1 MWPTDGSFDPDPVH
15 QPLRRS
21 RRLHLSLSLGWSSLV
36 SLPVVAAMLTLATY
50 AALHLPWA
58 LIDAWPLYLAASSP
72 ALGLL
77 LATALRVDER
87 LAAPT
92 RRLTAAQWLKLRLDR
107 LGLEATKVIPSLGSR
122 TFFAP
127 TVDAIALAENVH
139 DEHTMFAH
147 ASAAHELGHAWIHQR
162 APRRARLALWCRG
175 HGSQIWQAGF
185 GLLFGAALTGAR
197 PLLPVAFALL
207 SVALLANVVVV
218 VEEAAASA
226 VGLRELAAS
235 GVSKADLAVA
245 RRSLRAALTTYLGP
259 TLGHAVPLAL
269 APLLCTFFGD
279 GLLPVGPSLSP
290 GTRQLVDL
298 LAWVLLGG
306 GVLLAIQ
313 AAVALAARRTDALT
327 GLEHLQRV
335 GLALIAIALP
345 LLCWQAPPAST
356 APIITALAALRI
368 WEIAYLPVAVASR
381 MLAKLVARIERE
393 PSALAPRPCAISS
406 VIAMATLAQ
415 LLSEPSPA
423 RSFGSMLW
431 TLAPTIPLALL
442 LLG

>member
-1 MWPTDGSFDPDPVH
+1 MWPPDGSFDPSPVH
-15 QPLRRS
+15 QPGRQG
-21 RRLHLSLSLGWSSLV
+21 RRLRLSLSRAWRSLAG
-36 SLPVVAAMLTLATY
+36 LPVVAALLVLATY
-50 AALHLPWA
+50 AALHLPRA
-58 LIDAWPLYLAASSP
+58 LLDAWPLYLAASSP
-72 ALGLL
+72 GLGLM
-77 LATALRVDER
+77 LATAVRVDER

-92 RRLTAAQWLKLRLDR
+92 RPWTAAQWLEMRLYR
-107 LGLEATKVIPSLGSR
+107 LGLTTTKVIPSLGSR
-122 TFFAP
+122 TFFAS

-147 ASAAHELGHAWIHQR
+147 ASAAHELGHAWIDEM

-175 HGSQIWQAGF
+175 AGAHFWQTGF
-185 GLLFGAALTGAR
+185 GVLFGAAMTGAR

-207 SVALLANVVVV
+207 SVALLTNVVVV

-235 GVSKADLAVA
+235 GVSQDELAVA
-245 RRSLRAALTTYLGP
+245 RRSLRAAFVTYLGP
-259 TLGHAVPLAL
+259 ALGHAVPLAL
-269 APLLCTFFGD
+269 APLLCTFFGE
-279 GLLPVGPSLSP
+279 GLLPMGPSLSP
-290 GTRQLVDL
+290 GARQLVDL
-298 LAWVLLGG
+298 LAWGLLVGAVLLT
-306 GVLLAIQ
+306 VQSAI
-313 AAVALAARRTDALT
+313 ALAARRAAPLS

-393 PSALAPRPCAISS
+393 PSGLAPRPSATSS
-406 VIAMATLAQ
+406 MIAMATLTQ

-423 RSFGSMLW
+423 RSLGSMLW